1 MSFFECEF
9 PKKIGY
15 NGQTGGP
22 IGGPGFSTVVNKG
35 FSGFEARNRNWSKT
49 RHKYQLDLVG
59 RPYAEYL
66 TVMSFF
72 LAVAGM
78 ADSFRFLDITD
89 YQTPGL
95 TGVACSPAVGDGV
108 NKVFQLQQVYTVGS
122 GAAARQYVRTI
133 NKPVMSHQNTTVT
146 NIGAFNYNSSAP
158 ITDFQGQLLADTVA
172 MFLSGINTPSL
183 NNYTVDATTGL
194 VTFAAA
200 PGAGVPV
207 TGACQFHTPVRFDS
221 DDWPAQVRP
230 SNLQGGSGIIDV
242 TGINLIEVLI
252 TPGQS
257 QG

>member
-1 MSFFECEF
+1 MAFFECEF

-22 IGGPGFSTVVNKG
+22 IGGPGFSTIVNKG
-35 FSGFEARNRNWSKT
+35 FSGFEARNRNWAKG

-66 TVMSFF
+66 SVMSYF

-89 YQTPGL
+89 FQTPGV
-95 TGVACSPAVGDGV
+95 TGVACSPASGDGA
-108 NKVFQLQQVYTVGS
+108 NKVFQLQQVYTVGA
-122 GAAARQYVRTI
+122 GAVARQYLRTI
-133 NKPVMSHQNTTVT
+133 SKPIMSHLNATV
-146 NIGAFNYNSSAP
+146 GAGINYNGSALL
-158 ITDFQGQLLADTVA
+158 TDFQGQALSDTVIMYLNGA
-172 MFLSGINTPSL
+172 SSPSL
-183 NNYTVDATTGL
+183 NNYTIDATTGL
-194 VTFAAA
+194 VTFATA
-200 PGAGVPV
+200 PANGVLV
-207 TGACQFHTPVRFDS
+207 TGGCQFHTPVRFDS